1 MRILVAKKNSKMPTK
16 IPTRKRAVD
25 ITLKD
30 GLDAQARAYQQQG
43 KVSRQQLADT
53 CSADWNSV
61 HTSVGSFADEHSTL

>member
-1 MRILVAKKNSKMPTK
+1 MRILVAKKNSKMPTE

-25 ITLKD
+25 LTLKE
-30 GLDAQARAYQQQG
+30 GLAAQARAYQQQG

-53 CSADWNSV
+53 CSAGWNSV